1 MSVLMYKDSRLYL
14 DIHFIVADKKQER
27 SKNEMK
33 KKNQLIMQ
41 RRIVSSG
48 MVMRLNDA
56 TYSQILSE
64 IAFF

>member
-33 KKNQLIMQ
+33 KKSADNAASH
-41 RRIVSSG
+41 R
-48 MVMRLNDA
+48 
-56 TYSQILSE
+56 
-64 IAFF
+64 